1 MNIFMGGLRVYML
14 GGFEI
19 YYGGALVQL
28 KKKNTSKP
36 VQLLQLLLYNR
47 EAGISRHSLME
58 SLYGSEGEID
68 AANSLNATV
77 SQLRKLL
84 KDTHLPDENY
94 IRMRFDRYY
103 FESSYP
109 IWVDTEEASA
119 LRQKADLMHGP
130 DRVSLLYQLCDL
142 FHGRFL
148 PELDGEDWAE
158 IVRAQYQRIYRD
170 SLNEVCNA
178 LKEKHAYNEIFRL
191 TGFAA
196 KLFPFDEWQV
206 WQQECLLAQGR
217 IKEARELYKQVE
229 KLYMTELDA
238 PPPERM
244 RARFGKPEEDPWR
257 KTESISGIQ
266 ERLKTSKKEG
276 PSSIPFAAFIDVYNL
291 ISGISAISQTPFH
304 LLLCTLENVDGR
316 SVPNVKEFH
325 DSMELLEASIANTLR
340 AEDVFTRYSRSQFL
354 AILVGAK
361 KENLSAIYERI
372 DNAFSLTDKSEKL
385 KLVCQMIS
393 AEEMNHFDKK

>member
-1 MNIFMGGLRVYML
+1 MFFGGLRVYML
-14 GGFEI
+14 GGFEM

-94 IRMRFDRYY
+94 IKMRFDRYY
-103 FESSYP
+103 FESTYS
-109 IWVDTEEASA
+109 IWVDTEQVTF

-130 DRVSLLYQLCDL
+130 DRVSMLYQLCDL

-158 IVRAQYQRIYRD
+158 IVRAGYQRIYRD
-170 SLNEVCNA
+170 SLNEVCGA
-178 LKEKHAYNEIFRL
+178 LKKQNAYNEIYRL
-191 TGFAA
+191 TAFAA

-217 IKEARELYKQVE
+217 IREARELYKQVE

-244 RARFGKPEEDPWR
+244 RARFRKPEEESWR
-257 KTESISGIQ
+257 KTENVSSVQ
-266 ERLKTSKKEG
+266 KWLATSKKEG
-276 PSSIPFAAFIDVYNL
+276 PNCVPFPAFMDVYNL
-291 ISGISAISQTPFH
+291 VSHISAATDTPFN
-304 LLLCTLENVDGR
+304 LLLCTLASVDGR
-316 SVPNVKEFH
+316 SKPDVKEFH
-325 DSMELLEASIANTLR
+325 DSMELLEAAIAATLR
-340 AEDVFTRYSRSQFL
+340 SEDVFTRFSRSQFL
-354 AILVGAK
+354 VILVGAG
-361 KENLSAIYERI
+361 KENFDAIYARI
-372 DNAFSLTDKSEKL
+372 DKAFCMTDKSEKL

-393 AEEMNHFDKK
+393 AEEMPSLGKD